1 MVSILRIGIR
11 MVFGGTEI
19 QKFIICKNFNAK
31 FIKYRLQNL
40 IFGNKIKLG
49 KYEKINT
56 SHTEKGGVN
65 MATSSI
71 TKNFII
77 SGQKQVEMFADAIEA
92 SANDRTPRV
101 PINVT
106 YLQGTDYILK
116 FMERRKKADATS
128 K

>member
-1 MVSILRIGIR
+1 M
-11 MVFGGTEI
+11 
-19 QKFIICKNFNAK
+19 
-31 FIKYRLQNL
+31 
-40 IFGNKIKLG
+40 FGNKIKLG

-77 SGQKQVEMFADAIEA
+77 SGQKQVEIFADAIEA

-101 PINVT
+101 QINVT
-106 YLQGTDYILK
+106 YLQGTDNILK

>member
-1 MVSILRIGIR
+1 MYEKVIILACVLSYKLQRT
-11 MVFGGTEI
+11 VFNT
-19 QKFIICKNFNAK
+19 KFT
-31 FIKYRLQNL
+31 KYRLQNL
-40 IFGNKIKLG
+40 IFDNKIMLG
-49 KYEKINT
+49 KYEKSNT

-106 YLQGTDYILK
+106 YLQGTDNVLK
-116 FMERRKKADATS
+116 FMERRKKADATG